1 MIATEVAE
9 ILIFPG
15 LTFFVWIAFLFD
27 WLDRKTSAR
36 MQERVGPLLAGPSG
50 ILQPVADFFKLTS
63 KEEIIP
69 EFADKFIFFLGPPL
83 FFAAPAIGIIF
94 IPILGTTPIVSNE
107 YDLLFVLFI
116 IAFSALMAAFLG
128 YAAAGRWSTIAMG
141 RLIAQYTGYEIPLII
156 ALVTPA
162 VLAHSLSI
170 TGIVLAQ
177 QSLWYIVYAPLSFIV
192 FIIAALAEL
201 EKPPFDIP
209 SAKTEIVG
217 GWMTEFSGRPLA
229 YIKLTKN
236 LSYAFLS
243 ALAVS
248 LFLGGPLGP
257 VLFADPTL
265 QAALEFVYFVVK
277 LLIVGFVIFVVRTAL
292 ARIKIDQAVR
302 FFWMVVTPLSLIQL
316 AVIMILWWK

>member
-1 MIATEVAE
+1 LIATEVAE

-50 ILQPVADFFKLTS
+50 ILQPIADFFKLTS

-69 EFADKFIFFLGPPL
+69 EYADKFIFFLGPPL

-94 IPILGTTPIVSNE
+94 IPILGTTPIVSNQ

-156 ALVTPA
+156 ALITPA

-177 QSLWYIVYAPLSFIV
+177 QNLWYIVYAPISFIV

-257 VLFADPTL
+257 VLFANPMA
-265 QAALEFVYFVVK
+265 QAGLDFVYFLIK
-277 LLIVGFVIFVVRTAL
+277 LLAVGFVIFVIRTAL

-316 AVIMILWWK
+316 GIIMILWWK